1 MFCFA
6 AQGNGHGPGADRR
19 YRRAMPNDELLEEK
33 LTESIIGAFYEVYNR
48 LGYGF
53 LEGAYVRALQ
63 IELGYRGHDVQREV
77 KVDLYYRGMHIG
89 RQRIDLLIDD
99 RIVVQ
104 VKAADEMP
112 KIALRQ
118 CLSYLRTCSLQV
130 GLVLNFGAEPRI
142 KRVVSHGAALGPN
155 TEVVFPTEGGPDPG
169 PDEGFGEGGGEAGTP
184 A

>member
-1 MFCFA
+1 MA
-6 AQGNGHGPGADRR
+6 R
-19 YRRAMPNDELLEEK
+19 DELLEER

-53 LEGAYVRALQ
+53 LESAYVAALA
-63 IELGYRGHDVQREV
+63 IELGYRGHDLQKEV
-77 KVDLYYRGMHIG
+77 RVDLYYRGFHIG
-89 RQRIDLLIDD
+89 RQRIDLMVDE
-99 RIVVQ
+99 RVIVE
-104 VKAADEMP
+104 VKAGDEMP

-118 CLSYLRTCSLQV
+118 CLSYLRTCSLKV

-155 TEVVFPTEGGPDPG
+155 TEVVFPIENGPAPG
-169 PDEGFGEGGGEAGTP
+169 PDDLGDDADASGTP